1 MVEALQTLSHSIY
14 ADLQTAADEKRQ
26 KRKTSFLLIILQ
38 LLSVWERLNAKQ
50 NPEMASGQC
59 GLFSRM

>member
-26 KRKTSFLLIILQ
+26 KRKTSFLLIIL
-38 LLSVWERLNAKQ
+38 SVWERLNAKEK
-50 NPEMASGQC
+50 PGMASGRC